1 MCKTNSNFEKSQ
13 NNLNMMYTVG
23 TISEIMLSNLFAI
36 VSTVRITAVQI
47 SKNLKC
53 AKQTGILKSFK
64 NRLNMMYT
72 VCPMS
77 EIMI

>member
-1 MCKTNSNFEKSQ
+1 
-13 NNLNMMYTVG
+13 MMYTVG

-53 AKQTGILKSFK
+53 AKQTGISNCFK